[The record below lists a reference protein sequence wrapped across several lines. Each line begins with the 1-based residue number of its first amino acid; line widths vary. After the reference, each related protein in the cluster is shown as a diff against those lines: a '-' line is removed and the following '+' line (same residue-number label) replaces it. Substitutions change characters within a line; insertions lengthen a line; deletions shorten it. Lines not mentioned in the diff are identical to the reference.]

1 MDNLNFDKEKRPKK
15 LPKNKRM
22 PDDPDATKRRS
33 TLAIRLFLKE
43 FCVEFLH
50 AGVFVLLCPKPS
62 PAIIHIWAYLLQGRA
77 I

>member
-50 AGVFVLLCPKPS
+50 AGAFLRFLLYVPSLVLQLF
-62 PAIIHIWAYLLQGRA
+62 IFGHIY
-77 I
+77 